1 MAAELVETAEYTSA
15 PAVSVPCEYNA
26 RDLII
31 YSLGIGCQEPRYTYE
46 NDSDFAAF
54 PTYPI
59 VFMFKG
65 TSYDVLSFPPEM
77 MAKFPQA
84 ALPGMR
90 GVLDA
95 EKYIEK
101 IAEIPKAGAKL
112 LFEGKTVGVHQ
123 KGKNGLV
130 EQEFK
135 VKDESGKEYYKIVSG
150 TMMIG
155 AKGFKDSGVSYSADL
170 KPPKS
175 PPNHTVEQT
184 TGAHQTL
191 LYRLS
196 GDYNPLHV
204 DPQSAKMFGFQEP
217 ILHGQCTMGIV
228 ARGLLEKLAGGDQ
241 KRFKSIQLRF
251 ASPVIPGQSLI
262 TEIWAESSTSFLFQT
277 KVKET
282 GKVCV
287 SNGRFC
293 LTAESKL

>member
-77 MAKFPQA
+77 MTKFPQA
-84 ALPGMR
+84 SLPGIR

-101 IAEIPKAGAKL
+101 IEELPKTGAKL
-112 LFEGKTVGVHQ
+112 NVVGRTIGCHQ
-123 KGKNGLV
+123 KGKNGFV

-135 VKDESGKEYYKIVSG
+135 ITDDSGKEYYKIVSG
-150 TMMIG
+150 AMMIG
-155 AKGFKDSGVSYSADL
+155 ANGFKNSGTTYSVDL
-170 KPPKS
+170 KPPKTS
-175 PPNHTVEQT
+175 PTHSIEQST
-184 TGAHQTL
+184 DVHQTL

-217 ILHGQCTMGIV
+217 ILHGQCTMGVV

-241 KRFKSIQLRF
+241 RRFKSIQLRF
-251 ASPVIPGQSLI
+251 ASPVIPGQSLV
-262 TEIWAESSTSFLFQT
+262 TEIWAESPTSFLFQT

-287 SNGRFC
+287 SNGRFV